1 MTATI
6 KDVVSARRQLLAAQL
21 LSDQGITE
29 VAITVPEEKL
39 AAPSLYWY
47 ERDPEL
53 FHTEREAM
61 NHFFLPFRPDRLVD
75 DRMSWIGSLVSCIPG
90 SQGIWHLQL
99 VEDHD
104 HPHREDDGDS
114 INVFSIEPDITFK

>member
-6 KDVVSARRQLLAAQL
+6 KDAASARHQLLAAQL
-21 LSDQGITE
+21 LSDQGFSE
-29 VAITVPEEKL
+29 VAITVPEGKL
-39 AAPSLYWY
+39 AAPSMYGY

-61 NHFFLPFRPDRLVD
+61 KHFFLPFRPDRLVD
-75 DRMSWIGSLVSCIPG
+75 DRMSWIGSHASGIAG

-104 HPHREDDGDS
+104 HSHREDDGDS
-114 INVFSIEPDITFK
+114 INVFSVEPDITFK

>member
-21 LSDQGITE
+21 LSDQGISE
-29 VAITVPEEKL
+29 IAITVPEDKL
-39 AAPSLYWY
+39 AAPSMYWY

-61 NHFFLPFRPDRLVD
+61 NHFFLPFRSNRLVD
-75 DRMSWIGSLVSCIPG
+75 DRMSWISSHASSTRD

-104 HPHREDDGDS
+104 HSHREDDGDS
-114 INVFSIEPDITFK
+114 INVFSVEPDITFK

>member
-6 KDVVSARRQLLAAQL
+6 KDAASARGQLLTAQL
-21 LSDQGITE
+21 LSDQGFSE
-29 VAITVPEEKL
+29 VAITVPEDQL

-75 DRMSWIGSLVSCIPG
+75 DRMSWLGSHASGIAG
-90 SQGIWHLQL
+90 SQRIWHLQL

-104 HPHREDDGDS
+104 HSHRQDYGNS
-114 INVFSIEPDITFK
+114 INVFSVEPDFIFK

>member
-21 LSDQGITE
+21 LSDQGISE
-29 VAITVPEEKL
+29 IAITVPEDKL
-39 AAPSLYWY
+39 AAPSMYWC

-61 NHFFLPFRPDRLVD
+61 NHFFLPFRPNRLVD
-75 DRMSWIGSLVSCIPG
+75 DRMSWISSHASSTRD

-104 HPHREDDGDS
+104 HSHREDDGDS
-114 INVFSIEPDITFK
+114 INVFSVEPDITFK

>member
-21 LSDQGITE
+21 LSDQGISE
-29 VAITVPEEKL
+29 IAITVPEDKL
-39 AAPSLYWY
+39 AAPSMYWY

-61 NHFFLPFRPDRLVD
+61 NQFFLPFRPNRLVD
-75 DRMSWIGSLVSCIPG
+75 DRMSWISSHASSTRD

-104 HPHREDDGDS
+104 HSHREDDGDS
-114 INVFSIEPDITFK
+114 INVFSVEPDITFK